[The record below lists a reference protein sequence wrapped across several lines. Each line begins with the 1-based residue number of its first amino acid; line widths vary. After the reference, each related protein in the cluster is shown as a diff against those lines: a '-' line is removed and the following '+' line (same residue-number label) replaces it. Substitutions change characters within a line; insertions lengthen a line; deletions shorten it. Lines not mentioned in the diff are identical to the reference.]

1 LAIESSI
8 NPHSAILNPQLRM
21 STIVVATSS
30 PPAAEGGHIVLARA
44 LVKAL
49 CDAGY
54 DGRLVVTP
62 DYGFG
67 RQTSAYVATWR
78 TDISTIEGRR
88 VDQVI
93 SLRYPSYAVRHP
105 THVCWLNHCMREY
118 YDLWPQLT
126 ASISWRNLVKEN
138 LRKIAIHAADRWLLT
153 HNVNLVI
160 AESRTIQRR
169 LAEDFGIPSEVVY
182 PPPPQ
187 RSYRC
192 DGYGDYIFTVSR
204 LVRNKRIDL
213 LIRALADASA
223 RHVKAII
230 AGDGDQRSR
239 LEDLARALGV
249 AERVAFLGRV
259 DEQTILDH
267 FARCRA
273 VCFTPLS
280 EDYGF
285 VTVEAFAS
293 RKAVITCRDSG
304 GPAEFVKDD
313 VTGVVCETTPASI
326 AIALARLSDDRA
338 LAERLGANAA
348 AAVAALRWDDVVRRL
363 LIV

>member
-1 LAIESSI
+1 MPVI
-8 NPHSAILNPQLRM
+8 
-21 STIVVATSS
+21 VATSS
-30 PPAAEGGHIVLARA
+30 PPGIDGGHLVIARA

-49 CDAGY
+49 CDAGH
-54 DGRLVVTP
+54 DGRLVITP

-67 RQTSAYVATWR
+67 RQTSSYVATWR
-78 TDISTIEGRR
+78 TDVSTIEGRR
-88 VDQVI
+88 VDRVI

-126 ASISWRNLVKEN
+126 ASISWRNVVKES
-138 LRKIAIHAADRWLLT
+138 LRKIAIHAADRWLLK
-153 HNVNLVI
+153 HNVNRVI
-160 AESRTIQRR
+160 AQSQTIQRR
-169 LAEDFGIPSEVVY
+169 LADDFDIRSEVVY

-187 RSYRC
+187 RPYRC
-192 DGYGDYIFTVSR
+192 DEYGDYIFAVSR

-213 LIRALADASA
+213 LIRALAEAAA

-230 AGDGDQRSR
+230 AGDGEERSR
-239 LEDLARALGV
+239 LGELARGLGV
-249 AERVAFLGRV
+249 ADRVAFLGHV
-259 DEQTILDH
+259 NEQAILDH

-273 VCFTPLS
+273 VCFTPLA

-304 GPAEFVKDD
+304 GPVEFVKDD
-313 VTGVVCETTPASI
+313 VTGVVCDTTPASI

-338 LAERLGANAA
+338 LAERLGANGAM
-348 AAVAALRWDDVVRRL
+348 AVAALRWDDVVRRL

>member
-1 LAIESSI
+1 MALV
-8 NPHSAILNPQLRM
+8 
-21 STIVVATSS
+21 VVATSS
-30 PPAAEGGHIVLARA
+30 PPAVEGGHIVIARA
-44 LVKAL
+44 LVAAL
-49 CDAGY
+49 CDAGH
-54 DGRLVVTP
+54 DGRLVITP
-62 DYGFG
+62 DYGFA
-67 RQTSAYVATWR
+67 RQTSTYLATWR
-78 TDISTIEGRR
+78 TEISTIEGRR

-126 ASISWRNLVKEN
+126 ASISWPNVVKESV
-138 LRKIAIHAADRWLLT
+138 RKIAIHAADRWLLK
-153 HNVNLVI
+153 HNVNLVV
-160 AESRTIQRR
+160 AQSQTIQGR
-169 LAEDFGIPSEVVY
+169 LEKDFGILSKVVY
-182 PPPPQ
+182 PPPPP
-187 RSYRC
+187 RPYRC
-192 DGYGDYIFTVSR
+192 DEYGEYIFAVSR
-204 LVRNKRIDL
+204 LTRLKRIDL

-223 RHVKAII
+223 RHVRAIV
-230 AGDGDQRSR
+230 AGDGEERSR
-239 LEDLARALGV
+239 LEVLAGALGV
-249 AERVAFLGRV
+249 ADRVAFLGHV
-259 DEQTILDH
+259 DEHTILDH

-304 GPAEFVKDD
+304 GPVEFVKDD
-313 VTGVVCETTPASI
+313 VTGVVCDTTPASI
-326 AIALARLSDDRA
+326 AIALARLFDDRG

-348 AAVAALRWDDVVRRL
+348 TAVAALRWEDVVQRL

>member
-1 LAIESSI
+1 VALVA
-8 NPHSAILNPQLRM
+8 
-21 STIVVATSS
+21 VATSS
-30 PPAAEGGHIVLARA
+30 PPAVEGGHVVLARS
-44 LVKAL
+44 LVQAL
-49 CDAGY
+49 CDAGH
-54 DGRLVVTP
+54 DGRLVITP

-67 RQTSAYVATWR
+67 RQKAAYLATWR
-78 TDISTIEGRR
+78 TDISTIDGRR

-105 THVCWLNHCMREY
+105 VHLCWLNHCMREY
-118 YDLWPQLT
+118 YDLWPDLV
-126 ASISWRNLVKEN
+126 SRISWRNFMKESV
-138 LRKIAIHAADRWLLT
+138 RKVAIHAADRWLLKR
-153 HNVNLVI
+153 NVNCVI
-160 AESRTIQRR
+160 AESQTIQRR
-169 LAEDFGIPSEVVY
+169 LAADFGIPSDIVH

-187 RSYRC
+187 RPYRC

-204 LVRNKRIDL
+204 LTRHKRIDL
-213 LIRALADASA
+213 LIRALADALA
-223 RHVKAII
+223 RHVKAVI
-230 AGDGDQRSR
+230 AGEGEERPQ
-239 LEDLARALGV
+239 LETLAQMLGV
-249 AERVAFLGRV
+249 ADRVTFLGRV

-293 RKAVITCRDSG
+293 RKAVITCADSG

-338 LAERLGANAA
+338 LAERLGADAA
-348 AAVAALRWDDVVRRL
+348 ASIAELRWDLVVPKL
-363 LIV
+363 LLV